1 MKVIEMPDM
10 GLMADS
16 AIVMPGRPLFIP
28 DFSSQWL
35 LRLVVALRVS
45 RLGKDVPQRFAHRY
59 FDAITL
65 CARLTAAD
73 APSGVNALFDGAL
86 SLGRWIET
94 YGLSDPLPVEIDG
107 RDIMPLSGVMDTAC
121 SAITATS
128 RYATLKTGDIILL
141 RTVVERPDVAVGQ
154 ELKALLAGRD
164 VLDLRIR

>member
-1 MKVIEMPDM
+1 MKIIELPDM

-16 AIVMPGRPLFIP
+16 VLVMPGRPLFIP
-28 DFSSQWL
+28 DFSSRWS
-35 LRLVVALRVS
+35 LRAVVALRVS
-45 RLGKDVPQRFAHRY
+45 RLGKDVPQRFANRY

-86 SLGRWIET
+86 CLGRWIET
-94 YGLSDPLPVEIDG
+94 DSLPDPLSVEIDG
-107 RDIMPLSGVMDTAC
+107 RAVAPLSGVMDTAC

-141 RTVVERPDVAVGQ
+141 STVAERPDVAVGQ
-154 ELKALLAGRD
+154 ELKGSLAGRE
-164 VLDLRIR
+164 VLSLRIR